1 MTFVRH
7 KIFSDSSLRRLDN
20 CGKFQQIFLEILSC
34 LVKQKQLS
42 VLKRKKGGKKGPT
55 QPS

>member
-7 KIFSDSSLRRLDN
+7 KICSDSSLRRLDN
-20 CGKFQQIFLEILSC
+20 CWKFQQIVLEISSC
-34 LVKQKQLS
+34 LVKKKQLS
-42 VLKRKKGGKKGPT
+42 VLKRKKGGKTDST

>member
-20 CGKFQQIFLEILSC
+20 CWKFQQIFLEILSC

-42 VLKRKKGGKKGPT
+42 VLKRKKGGKKGST